1 MGPYQ
6 ADTYLLECLDLPN
19 LPWKTATYSGAKG
32 NGIYKTYETETTIV
46 YKQPIDD
53 AEAPNEPPE
62 KRGKKSKQTTIEYS
76 YNERVVVVYSSSKA
90 SKDQKTREKDIA
102 KITEKLDKVA
112 AGLNRY
118 HLKTCCAVMNKVK
131 EILSGHFAKYKKS
144 LTIDIV
150 GTDGTMSF
158 SWSWKND
165 VLDKLKTRDGIY
177 TLITNKRDCSAKEL
191 LELYKSRNGIE
202 SRFRDL

>member
-1 MGPYQ
+1 MV
-6 ADTYLLECLDLPN
+6 
-19 LPWKTATYSGAKG
+19 
-32 NGIYKTYETETTIV
+32 V